1 MKRENRRNILFR
13 YCVIVILI
21 TLLSFWICYNLWD
34 TTYRSADIWN
44 RKADSTLAKV
54 DTILPVRGSILACDG
69 SLLSANMI
77 LYNARVDFR
86 TPKFDE
92 KYYRA
97 AIDSLA
103 DTLAFY
109 HPVRNR
115 QQWKEYLEKPLSAAP
130 NKRTRGFMLL
140 KGLSYEQWLGIRKYP
155 FFKAKI
161 SKTGLH
167 KEEKPVRARPYGAM
181 ARRSIGGVSVG
192 ITSADSQYFAK
203 HGKFGRNHKIPYGVY
218 GLERSLDSLLKG
230 REGYSRKVPLTNA
243 IVNWTDVAPIDGY
256 DVTTTI
262 DIKMQDI
269 VETEL
274 NKVLDVCK
282 ADWGT
287 AILMEVG
294 TGDIKA
300 IANLERNPKTGETY
314 IESLNYAVRRADPGS
329 VVKLLSLLVMMEDG
343 KIPNI
348 NKVYSTGPSFGVGN
362 TRVTDCTKT
371 ESLPVSRAL
380 EISSNIVIS
389 KLILEAYGNNPGKF
403 YSRIKEIGFLDRFN
417 TGIAEEVR
425 PWIDSLNSRQRV
437 ALTRQAFGYATDIS
451 PLYICALYNAV
462 AGGGQFVRPRLV
474 KGLHGNGID
483 SILPVTYVRD
493 RICSEKTAADL
504 RSMLRKVV
512 WGERGTAR
520 KVVRSDKVEIA
531 GKTGTANMIQHGQ
544 YVKGVSRLSFCGFFP
559 YDKPQYTCMVVVAYP
574 RETWRSPET
583 TSGRVVKN
591 VAEAMLARGM
601 LGNTSDYRT
610 TEPKGNPVYYA
621 EADNVTTTLHQQMG
635 GSNRSIM
642 RAPQNVS
649 SGVPDVT
656 GLGVRDAI
664 KRLEE
669 AGYNVEISGSGY
681 VESQSPL
688 PGSNISLGTKV
699 KLRLKE

>member
-13 YCVIVILI
+13 YCVIVVLI
-21 TLLSFWICYNLWD
+21 TLLSFWICFNLWD
-34 TTYRSADIWN
+34 TTYRSADKWN

-54 DTILPVRGSILACDG
+54 DTILPLRGSILAADG
-69 SLLSANMI
+69 SLLSANM
-77 LYNARVDFR
+77 LVYEARVDFR

-103 DTLAFY
+103 DTLALY

-115 QQWKEYLEKPLSAAP
+115 EQWKEYLEKPLEVEHA
-130 NKRTRGFMLL
+130 KRTRGFLLL
-140 KGLSYEQWLGIRKYP
+140 KNLSFEQWKQIRKFP
-155 FFKAKI
+155 FFKAKV

-167 KEEKPVRARPYGAM
+167 KEEKPIRARPYGAM
-181 ARRSIGGVSVG
+181 ARRSIGGVSIG
-192 ITSADSQYFAK
+192 LTKADIEYCKK
-203 HGKFGRNHKIPYGVY
+203 HGKFGRNVHIPYGVY

-243 IVNWTDVAPIDGY
+243 IVDWTDTPPVDGY
-256 DVTTTI
+256 DVLTTI
-262 DIKMQDI
+262 DIKMQDL

-300 IANLERNPKTGETY
+300 IANLERNPSTGETY

-329 VVKLLSLLVMMEDG
+329 VIKLLSMLVMMEDG

-348 NKVYSTGPSFGVGN
+348 NKVYKTGPYFSVGN
-362 TRVTDCTKT
+362 TRISDCTKT
-371 ESLPVSRAL
+371 ESLPVNRAL
-380 EISSNIVIS
+380 EISSNIVVS
-389 KLILEAYGNNPGKF
+389 KLVLEAYGNNPGEF
-403 YSRIKEIGFLDRFN
+403 YTKVKEAGFLDRFN

-425 PWIDSLNSRQRV
+425 PWIDSLTHRQRV
-437 ALTRQAFGYATDIS
+437 ALTRQAFGYAMDVS

-474 KGLHGNGID
+474 RGLRGNGID
-483 SILPVTYVRD
+483 SVCPVTYVRD

-520 KVVRSDKVEIA
+520 KIVKSDKVEIA
-531 GKTGTANMIQHGQ
+531 GKTGTANMIQNGQ

-574 RETWRSPET
+574 KETWRSPET

-591 VAEAMLARGM
+591 VAEAMFARGM
-601 LGNTSDYRT
+601 LGNTSDYHT
-610 TEPKGNPVYYA
+610 QGAKGNPVYYA
-621 EADNVTTTLHQQMG
+621 GFDNSADAVNALIGG
-635 GSNRSIM
+635 GSKSVI
-642 RAPQNVS
+642 ATPKQVA
-649 SGVPDVT
+649 SGVPDVM
-656 GLGVRDAI
+656 GLGMRDAI
-664 KRLEE
+664 KLLED
-669 AGYNVEISGSGY
+669 AGYNVAITGSGC
-681 VESQSPL
+681 VVSQSPL
-688 PGSNISLGTKV
+688 PGSNMPSGTKV
-699 KLRLKE
+699 KLQLEE

>member
-21 TLLSFWICYNLWD
+21 TLLSFWICFNLWD

-44 RKADSTLAKV
+44 RKADSTLSKI
-54 DTILPVRGSILACDG
+54 DTILPTRGDILASDG
-69 SLLSANMI
+69 SLLSANMRV
-77 LYNARVDFR
+77 YNARVDFR

-92 KYYRA
+92 KYYIA

-103 DTLAFY
+103 DTLALY
-109 HPVRNR
+109 HPERNR
-115 QQWKEYLEKPLSAAP
+115 EEWKAYLQSPLKVAKEK
-130 NKRTRGFMLL
+130 RIRGFLLL
-140 KGLSYEQWLGIRKYP
+140 KNLSFESWKQIRKYP
-155 FFKAKI
+155 FFKAKV

-167 KEEKPVRARPYGAM
+167 KEVKHVRARPYGAM
-181 ARRSIGGVSVG
+181 ARRSIGGISIG
-192 ITSADSQYFAK
+192 LTKADSDYVK
-203 HGKFGRNHKIPYGVY
+203 LHGKYGRNVNIPYGVY

-230 REGYSRKVPLTNA
+230 REGYSRKVSLTNA
-243 IVNWTDVAPIDGY
+243 IVDWTDTPPVDGY
-256 DVTTTI
+256 DVLTTI

-300 IANLERNPKTGETY
+300 IANLERNPATGETY

-329 VVKLLSLLVMMEDG
+329 VVKLLSMLVMMEDG

-348 NKVYSTGPSFGVGN
+348 HKVYQTGPYFTVGN
-362 TRVTDCTKT
+362 TKVKDCTKT
-371 ESLPVSRAL
+371 ENLSVDRAL
-380 EISSNIVIS
+380 EISSNIVVS
-389 KLILEAYGNNPGKF
+389 KLVLEAYGSNPGRF
-403 YSRIKEIGFLDRFN
+403 YSLIKETGFLDRFN

-425 PWIDSLNSRQRV
+425 PVIDSLKSRQRV

-462 AGGGQFVRPRLV
+462 AGGGKFVRPRLV
-474 KGLHGNGID
+474 RGLRGNGID
-483 SILPVTYVRD
+483 SICPVTYVRD

-520 KVVRSDKVEIA
+520 RGVKSDKVEIA
-531 GKTGTANMIQHGQ
+531 GKTGTANMIQNGQ
-544 YVKGVSRLSFCGFFP
+544 YVSGVSRLSFCGFFP
-559 YDKPQYTCMVVVAYP
+559 YDNPKYTCMVVVAYP

-591 VAEAMLARGM
+591 VAEAMFARGM
-601 LGNTSDYRT
+601 LGNTSDYRSV
-610 TEPKGNPVYYA
+610 ESIGNPVYYA
-621 EADNVTTTLHQQMG
+621 DMN
-635 GSNRSIM
+635 
-642 RAPQNVS
+642 NVS
-649 SGVPDVT
+649 GELHRQLGGGAKSTIATPKKVTSGVPDVM
-656 GLGVRDAI
+656 GLGLRDAI
-664 KRLEE
+664 KLIEE
-669 AGYNVEISGSGY
+669 AGYNVVVSGSGY
-681 VESQSPL
+681 VQSQSPS
-688 PGSNISLGTKV
+688 PGSHVPSGTKV
-699 KLRLKE
+699 KLQLAE